1 MCIYICMYIDM
12 FPSLHPDLD
21 VSYTGIGPRT
31 ELRLTYWTM
40 QPTRPW
46 WLTQIRGNRPRFA
59 PNTNE
64 VWKNR
69 RNGKTL
75 PSSIHLELTGS
86 QWRQSCLPRTSVAQ
100 WKIWGTLGMPLGWSV
115 LVSISYVVF
124 KPAFNPSGV
133 RVLNSLQ
140 YILSYY
146 HYSHYRYMVPS
157 CCCDVFSNSS
167 GMASVS
173 WPTPSS
179 PFQVTPQI
187 ASPAPLATLCCF
199 RGAPKNLHMAD
210 SGSLQN
216 VVPAKGHVHST
227 WSNWRNTSSK
237 SSC

>member
-1 MCIYICMYIDM
+1 M
-12 FPSLHPDLD
+12 FPIRALDHGQNSGWPIGLCSQQGHDGWPKSGEIAPVLHQTPMKF
-21 VSYTGIGPRT
+21 G
-31 ELRLTYWTM
+31 
-40 QPTRPW
+40 
-46 WLTQIRGNRPRFA
+46 
-59 PNTNE
+59 
-64 VWKNR
+64 KNR